1 MAMSVGGFVP
11 DCNMFKLSN
20 NGLPWSIVL
29 SWFWVDECMKRL
41 AYEWGERYN
50 RGFKG
55 HWDIKK
61 AHIESPVKSNEK
73 KKTLG
78 LLTLPQNK
86 A

>member
-1 MAMSVGGFVP
+1 
-11 DCNMFKLSN
+11 
-20 NGLPWSIVL
+20 
-29 SWFWVDECMKRL
+29 MKRL